1 MGMVCAILVSTHGFS
16 PAYHIDV
23 EQTYQYGSSFAAATA
38 ATMGAYT
45 WFTIK
50 TTSWRTRF
58 RKDANK
64 ADNKAATI
72 SVDSLINYEAV
83 KHFNNEAFEVRQY
96 DKAMLAYEK
105 ASVKIATSL
114 ALLNSGQSVIFSGAL
129 TLIMILAA
137 QGVMAGQ

>member
-1 MGMVCAILVSTHGFS
+1 MA
-16 PAYHIDV
+16 
-23 EQTYQYGSSFAAATA
+23 
-38 ATMGAYT
+38 AYT

-96 DKAMLAYEK
+96 YKAMLAYEK

-137 QGVMAGQ
+137 QGVMAGKPLAWV